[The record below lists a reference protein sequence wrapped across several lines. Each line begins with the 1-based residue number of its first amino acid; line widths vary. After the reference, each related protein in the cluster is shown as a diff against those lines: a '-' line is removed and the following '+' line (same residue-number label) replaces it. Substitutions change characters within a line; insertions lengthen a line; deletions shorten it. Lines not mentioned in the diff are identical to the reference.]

1 MCGVSVLR
9 EEWTLLLQPRA
20 PDVGPVQCLPDGG
33 LGGQLQ
39 RWRPSLGS
47 GCGPGVG
54 WVRAG
59 AVWGFQEWMGRYI
72 RALTCTLLLLLV
84 SMQLDGGCSMSGP
97 QPAAAPKLG
106 PDKEAGG
113 PAAEVR
119 VWLGTCR
126 LPLSSPGL

>member
-1 MCGVSVLR
+1 MCGASVLG

-20 PDVGPVQCLPDGG
+20 PDLGPVQRLPDGG
-33 LGGQLQ
+33 LGGQPQ
-39 RWRPSLGS
+39 WWRPSLGS

-54 WVRAG
+54 WVWGG
-59 AVWGFQEWMGRYI
+59 AVWGFQEWTGRYI

-84 SMQLDGGCSMSGP
+84 SMQPDGSCSMSGP
-97 QPAAAPKLG
+97 RPAAAPKLG

-113 PAAEVR
+113 PAAEVC
-119 VWLGTCR
+119 VWLGTGH